1 LKDREGCGGH
11 RILSSVIGLYQ
22 DQKAGL
28 PKDTDATNSGP
39 ESGASESPPQVPPTG
54 FALSW
59 KSCGYC

>member
-1 LKDREGCGGH
+1 M
-11 RILSSVIGLYQ
+11 ILSSIIGLYQ